1 MNKINITYFQ
11 RKPRAQN
18 FSLEFIFND
27 VRERLQD
34 RIVAKVEI
42 APYYSTGLINRLR
55 IIAGAVSKQGQVNHI
70 TGDIHYISFLL
81 DRQKTILTV
90 ADCVFMN
97 NPSAIKRFFL
107 KLFWLTLPAKKI
119 NYITA
124 ISTSTKNQLIS
135 LLPEFDP
142 NKIVVIPVAVS
153 DTFKYQPKPFNA
165 VKPVLLH
172 VGMAPNKNLLRLIEA
187 IEGID
192 CHLIIVGKLSDIY
205 IQKLANHSIEYS
217 NFYDLSQSDLIKKY
231 EECDILTFVSTY
243 EGFGMPIVEANIVGR
258 AVLTSNLTSMPE
270 VAADAACLID
280 PFDVAA
286 IRAGLLKIIQN
297 EPYRNQLIINGLE
310 NAKRYDGDVI
320 ASQYY
325 DLYRVLIQEQNQ

>member
-34 RIVAKVEI
+34 RIAAKVEI

-81 DRQKTILTV
+81 DRKKTILTI

-124 ISTSTKNQLIS
+124 ISTSTKNQLIE
-135 LLPEFDP
+135 LLPGFNP

-153 DTFKYQPKPFNA
+153 DSFKYSPKPFNA
-165 VKPVLLH
+165 AKPVLLH

-187 IEGID
+187 IQGIE
-192 CHLIIVGKLSDIY
+192 CHLIIIGKLTDVY
-205 IQKLANHSIEYS
+205 TQKLVDFDIEYS
-217 NFYDLSQSDLIKKY
+217 NFYDLSQTDLIKKY

-258 AVLTSNLTSMPE
+258 AVLTSTVTSMPE
-270 VAADAACLID
+270 VAANAACLID
-280 PFDVAA
+280 PFDVVA
-286 IRAGLLKIIQN
+286 IRAGLLKIITD
-297 EPYRNQLIINGLE
+297 ETYRNQLITNGLE
-310 NAKRYDGDVI
+310 NAKRFDGHTI
-320 ASQYY
+320 ANQYY
-325 DLYRVLIQEQNQ
+325 NLYQEVIKE